1 MTLKGETLSLLAGAE
16 PVPLPIELANEE
28 IVPRRSRWSRTW
40 RELRRSKL
48 ALLGGCIVLI
58 FVILAA
64 LAPWLAPA
72 DPYATDLIAMLLP
85 PSREN
90 PFGTDEL
97 GRDIL
102 SRVLYGGR
110 LSIVEGLFS
119 VALAMIVGVPVGMI
133 SGYAGGRTDA
143 VIMRLIDIMLAFP
156 GVLLAIVIVSILG
169 PSLVNAMIAVAV
181 YTIPIFARLA
191 RGSTLSVEQE
201 PYIEACRALGTSPV
215 RILVRHIFP
224 NIASTLWV
232 MAALRIAMAILTA
245 SSLSFLGLGAQAPSP
260 EWGAML
266 ANGRNYM
273 LVAPHVVIFPGA
285 AIVFLVLGLNL
296 FQDGLRIALD
306 PKMTER

>member
-1 MTLKGETLSLLAGAE
+1 
-16 PVPLPIELANEE
+16 LPPHLANEE
-28 IVPRRSRWSRTW
+28 VLPQRSRAKRVW
-40 RELRRSKL
+40 RQLLKTRL
-48 ALLGGCIVLI
+48 AVPGALVVII
-58 FVILAA
+58 FIIASA
-64 LAPWLAPA
+64 LAPWLAPH
-72 DPYATDLIAMLLP
+72 DPFENDLIGMLLP
-85 PSREN
+85 PTWEH

-110 LSIVEGLFS
+110 LSLAEGAFS
-119 VALAMIVGVPVGMI
+119 VALSMAIGVPLGLL

-143 VIMRLIDIMLAFP
+143 VIMRLIDVMLAFP

-191 RGSTLSVEQE
+191 RGSTLSVKEE
-201 PYIEACRALGTSPV
+201 PYIEACRAAGMSHW
-215 RILVRHIFP
+215 RIVARHIFP

-232 MAALRIAMAILTA
+232 MAALRVATAILTA

-273 LVAPHVVIFPGA
+273 LIAPHVVIFPGA
-285 AIVFLVLGLNL
+285 AIVLLVLGLNL
-296 FQDGLRIALD
+296 FQDGLRLALD
-306 PKMTER
+306 PKMAER